1 MIHWQGIEQ
10 EFRVKNGAH
19 GSAIVDAIRKYKLFD
34 EEPAFVSESDS
45 GVVDG
50 LDGDNRDGFLRNGS
64 RIYLCGCHPEI
75 ATPECRN
82 AYEVLKYDKASEF
95 YIQLGAELA
104 SVSDS
109 PIQCW
114 KANVEVKRLYSRGTH
129 ESYSIAT
136 NWNEKKNKLLGYFL
150 ALRQVFCGA
159 GGYLETRTK
168 GRKEYKYVLSPRAMI
183 VDALISFDHR
193 KRPMFT
199 IKDTSDDNMRIHVS
213 MGEGLRLEVA
223 RLLNNGITSYVISA
237 IEREKIKEVPAIN
250 NIIKTVKR
258 ISKNTEGSWKIS
270 LYNKR
275 RVSVIDYLNTYYLS
289 GIESL
294 FEEEKLDYW
303 DNYIIDTFKR
313 VLKKLDEGLIES
325 PFLHQRLDWTLKKY
339 IIENEIDNF
348 SCDIYYDDDI
358 SKKISACFDFTN
370 VCDYDLYE
378 KTADKIGVKRV
389 LTEQDIAEAIL
400 EPPANSRA
408 ALRVRIA
415 RELQKVTMGWNYAIV
430 SVCPEIKIKRVN
442 KKLYNEIKREENVL
456 RIPKYLIERISKC
469 LTERDKIK
477 LKPYIPLPLFGE
489 EDLLLRDVEGE
500 KIKQIVKNIESGE
513 IRHVNELFLLLSIL
527 REKTYLLEFNKLD
540 WNDSEIREKIED
552 IKERTEEERNVIEVT
567 TLKKEK

>member
-1 MIHWQGIEQ
+1 
-10 EFRVKNGAH
+10 
-19 GSAIVDAIRKYKLFD
+19 
-34 EEPAFVSESDS
+34 
-45 GVVDG
+45 
-50 LDGDNRDGFLRNGS
+50 
-64 RIYLCGCHPEI
+64 
-75 ATPECRN
+75 
-82 AYEVLKYDKASEF
+82 
-95 YIQLGAELA
+95 
-104 SVSDS
+104 
-109 PIQCW
+109 
-114 KANVEVKRLYSRGTH
+114 
-129 ESYSIAT
+129 
-136 NWNEKKNKLLGYFL
+136 
-150 ALRQVFCGA
+150 
-159 GGYLETRTK
+159 
-168 GRKEYKYVLSPRAMI
+168 MI